1 MVVFEDMTKIAT
13 FVLNLTPGSTA
24 NKIKLLTHDVIF
36 RLYKANWQSGITFWP
51 ITQSLQLG
59 SFSNFTQQYP
69 SWGGHHGSNLVLGQA
84 SWINPS
90 PTPSPRESNRSCPR
104 GWRPA
109 QQPDGQRTWGGSVA
123 GADKRISAGNDD

>member
-13 FVLNLTPGSTA
+13 FVLNPTPGSTA

-59 SFSNFTQQYP
+59 SFSNFT
-69 SWGGHHGSNLVLGQA
+69 
-84 SWINPS
+84 
-90 PTPSPRESNRSCPR
+90 
-104 GWRPA
+104 
-109 QQPDGQRTWGGSVA
+109 
-123 GADKRISAGNDD
+123 